1 MFRCE
6 RCGSSYS
13 AMHAMAIEN
22 CPRCQVRDQV
32 TSPLVFKPFGF
43 PEGSA
48 PKLRSVP
55 LTVASERAGKDCP
68 GAAPSRSSSSNPASA
83 PSR

>member
-22 CPRCQVRDQV
+22 CPRCQAKDQV
-32 TSPLVFKPFGF
+32 TSQLVFKPFDF
-43 PEGSA
+43 PEETPS
-48 PKLRSVP
+48 KLRSVP
-55 LTVASERAGKDCP
+55 LTVAAAEVSRNDEAWAGR
-68 GAAPSRSSSSNPASA
+68 PSTSPR
-83 PSR
+83 

>member
-1 MFRCE
+1 MFKCE

-13 AMHAMAIEN
+13 AMHAVAIEN

-32 TSPLVFKPFGF
+32 SSRLVFKPFEF
-43 PEGSA
+43 PEGTR

-55 LTVASERAGKDCP
+55 LTVASGQAGKDRLEP
-68 GAAPSRSSSSNPASA
+68 DAQPSRESLPQAG
-83 PSR
+83 